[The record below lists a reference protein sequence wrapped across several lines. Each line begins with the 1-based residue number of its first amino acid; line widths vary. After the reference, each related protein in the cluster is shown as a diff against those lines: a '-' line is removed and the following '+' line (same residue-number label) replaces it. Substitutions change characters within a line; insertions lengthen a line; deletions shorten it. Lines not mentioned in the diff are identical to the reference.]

1 LTALGL
7 AFKVEPLLVRGL
19 DYYTRTA
26 FEVLSGD
33 LGAQNA
39 VAGGGRYDGLA
50 RELGGGDL
58 PAVGFAAGLERLV
71 LLLKDRS
78 PATGARPDYYLA
90 VLHPVA
96 VVPAFKLAEDLRS
109 HGFKV
114 AADWAPGSLKSRLKR
129 ADKLGA
135 ARVFM
140 LGEDEIAGRRATV
153 RDMASHEQSLFDL
166 MPYLNL

>member
-1 LTALGL
+1 
-7 AFKVEPLLVRGL
+7 L

-26 FEVLSGD
+26 FEVISGD

-58 PAVGFAAGLERLV
+58 PAVGFAVGLERLV
-71 LLLKDRS
+71 LLLRERA
-78 PATGARPDYYLA
+78 PAAESGPDYYLA
-90 VLHPVA
+90 VLSPA
-96 VVPAFKLAEDLRS
+96 AMLPAFKLAEDLR
-109 HGFKV
+109 GQGLRV

-140 LGEDEIAGRRATV
+140 LGEEEITRGQATV
-153 RDMASHEQSLFDL
+153 RDLATHEQSLFDL
-166 MPYLNL
+166 APYLT